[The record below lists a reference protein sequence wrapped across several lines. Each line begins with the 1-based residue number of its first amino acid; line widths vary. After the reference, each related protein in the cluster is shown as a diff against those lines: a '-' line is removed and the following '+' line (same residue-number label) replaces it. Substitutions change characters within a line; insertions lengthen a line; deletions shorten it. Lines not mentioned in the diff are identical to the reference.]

1 MRSLWARR
9 KASITTDSLPTTR
22 SVMSSFSAMRL
33 LPQTI
38 AMVCL
43 LVLFSFGAAVIT
55 RYAIVLPK
63 LREITAQADRTDLR
77 RVLLAIDAKKLQLTA
92 LAYKNAIADSTY
104 EYFDA
109 HDANFLDENFPIDTL
124 ITFNIDLIG
133 LFDRHNN
140 LVEQRVIDPASSSF
154 SDKTLPV
161 QDIAPYLI
169 NLDKVRPHAPIFDS
183 GLMATAL
190 GPQLYAVASVM
201 RTDTDSAARG
211 NLLLGIALD
220 EEFVNDIE
228 ETAQVHIALAPLPVA
243 ARDTI
248 VEQTLEQ
255 MYRDDT
261 DQMSWLLT
269 DNAKR
274 PIAKMILDLPTR
286 DNEEDLWV
294 LPLVFAFIVGALGG
308 IGILILFRQLLIKP
322 IISIVEHLQN
332 VRARADYNLRL
343 NSRQGNEI
351 GDLSRGIDAVVT
363 QVQQQQ
369 DQLQAQS
376 VELQRLSYNDG
387 LTGLANRRRFDQALT
402 INWALAQRNQTP
414 LALLMCDVDYFK
426 RYNDHYGHLRGDEAL
441 RKVAAII
448 KRIITRQSDVA
459 ARYGGEEFAILLPD
473 TDEAGAHGIAERL
486 QKELLAAAI
495 PHADSQTSPL
505 LTASIG
511 IGSITPTSQQQ
522 PRELIQRADEALYAA
537 KAAGRN
543 CIMLASQI
551 SR

>member
-1 MRSLWARR
+1 MRSTSANSSGTL
-9 KASITTDSLPTTR
+9 
-22 SVMSSFSAMRL
+22 SFSAMRL

-43 LVLFSFGAAVIT
+43 LVLFSSAAAVVT
-55 RYAIVLPK
+55 RYAVVLPK
-63 LREITAQADRTDLR
+63 LREISAQADRTDLR

-109 HDANFLDENFPIDTL
+109 HDANFLDANFPIDTL

-133 LFDRHNN
+133 LFDRQNR
-140 LVEQRVIDPASSSF
+140 LVEQRVIDPPPHF
-154 SDKTLPV
+154 STKTLPV
-161 QDIAPYLI
+161 QDIAPHLI

-201 RTDTDSAARG
+201 RTDTDSEARG
-211 NLLLGIALD
+211 SLLLGIALD
-220 EEFVNDIE
+220 EEFVADIE
-228 ETAQVHIALAPLPVA
+228 ETAQVQIALAPLSIA
-243 ARDTI
+243 ATDKI
-248 VEQTLEQ
+248 VEQSLEQ
-255 MYRDDT
+255 MYRDDR
-261 DQMSWLLT
+261 DQMTWLLT
-269 DNAKR
+269 DNNER

-286 DNEEDLWV
+286 DNEEELWV
-294 LPLVFAFIVGALGG
+294 LPLIFAFIVGALGG

-322 IISIVEHLQN
+322 IISIGEHLQN

-343 NSRQGNEI
+343 NSRLGNEI
-351 GDLSRGIDAVVT
+351 GDLSRGIDALVT

-441 RKVAAII
+441 RKVATII
-448 KRIITRQSDVA
+448 KRITTRQSDVA

-473 TDEAGAHGIAERL
+473 TDEAGALGIAERL

-511 IGSITPTSQQQ
+511 IGSITPSTQQQ

-543 CIMLASQI
+543 GIILASQI
-551 SR
+551 EH

>member
-1 MRSLWARR
+1 M
-9 KASITTDSLPTTR
+9 P
-22 SVMSSFSAMRL
+22 SFSAMRL

-43 LVLFSFGAAVIT
+43 LLLFSLGAAVAT

-63 LREITAQADRTDLR
+63 LREITAQADRKDLR

-92 LAYKNAIADSTY
+92 LAYKNAIADTTY
-104 EYFDA
+104 EYFDG
-109 HDANFLDENFPIDTL
+109 HDADFLDDNFPIDSL
-124 ITFNIDLIG
+124 VTFNIDLIG
-133 LFDRHNN
+133 LFDRQNK
-140 LVEQRVIDPASSSF
+140 LVAQRVIDPLSSTF
-154 SDKTLPV
+154 VDRALPV
-161 QDIAPYLI
+161 QDIFPHLI

-201 RTDTDSAARG
+201 RTDTDSEARG

-220 EEFVNDIE
+220 DELIHDIE
-228 ETAQVHIALAPLPVA
+228 ETAQVHIALAPLTAAERANAVA
-243 ARDTI
+243 LS
-248 VEQTLEQ
+248 LEQ
-255 MYRDDT
+255 VYRDDA
-261 DQMSWLLT
+261 DQITWLLT
-269 DNAKR
+269 DNNNR
-274 PIAKMILDLPTR
+274 PIVKMILDSPAR
-286 DNEEDLWV
+286 DNESALWV
-294 LPLVFAFIVGALGG
+294 QPLIFAFIVGAIGG
-308 IGILILFRQLLIKP
+308 IGILVLFRQMLIKP
-322 IISIVEHLQN
+322 IISIGEHLQN
-332 VRARADYNLRL
+332 VRTLADYNLRL
-343 NSRQGNEI
+343 NSRAGNEI
-351 GDLSRGIDAVVT
+351 GDLSRSIDALVT
-363 QVQQQQ
+363 QVQRQQ

-376 VELQRLSYNDG
+376 MEMQRLSYNDG
-387 LTGLANRRRFDQALT
+387 LTGLANRRRFDQAMT

-473 TDEAGAHGIAERL
+473 TDEEGANGIAERL

-495 PHADSQTSPL
+495 PHVDSQTSPV

-511 IGSITPTSQQQ
+511 ISSFIPNAQQQ
-522 PRELIQRADEALYAA
+522 PRELIQLADEALYAA

-543 CIMLASQI
+543 CIMLASRI
-551 SR
+551 AE